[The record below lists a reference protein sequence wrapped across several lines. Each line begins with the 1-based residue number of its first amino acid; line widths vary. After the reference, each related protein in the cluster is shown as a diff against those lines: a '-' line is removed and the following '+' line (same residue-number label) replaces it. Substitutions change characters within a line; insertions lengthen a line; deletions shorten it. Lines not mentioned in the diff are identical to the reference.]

1 MASKKPKPVRCWA
14 YTTLVP
20 SAWSVSSSHTARDL
34 DGAVHGWWIPDET
47 MRELRALRRLR
58 KAVDE
63 HEAEWKLRRLSGEA
77 KP

>member
-1 MASKKPKPVRCWA
+1 MASRKPKPVRCWVYPVNEMPRA
-14 YTTLVP
+14 SLD
-20 SAWSVSSSHTARDL
+20 SAAAKL
-34 DGAVHGWWIPDET
+34 DGALPGHWIPDET

-63 HEAEWKLRRLSGEA
+63 HEAEWKLRRLSEEA